1 MARIGVPKA
10 HGQRDGMKRTQF
22 ITAASV
28 AGALAATRDVSLA
41 AMADVPG
48 GRDLVE
54 PHSAFDASAFDATLG
69 KKADI
74 RQVWENL
81 GFKPG
86 VFNNIK
92 NSLNG
97 LQFGFG
103 YAPASIAMAT
113 ANHGPSSAYTYS
125 DEIWSKYKIGE
136 FFDLKDKA
144 GAQITSNVFYARK
157 SSMGGSTDPNNDASM
172 YQDTSIAALQARGVV
187 FLTCHTAVEEQ
198 SRALVKAGR
207 APAGMTGSDV
217 AADILTHLVPGAF
230 VVPSMVATVAVLQHK
245 FGYTYITIQS

>member
-1 MARIGVPKA
+1 
-10 HGQRDGMKRTQF
+10 MKRTQF

-28 AGALAATRDVSLA
+28 AGALAATGDVSLA
-41 AMADVPG
+41 AMPDVPG

-103 YAPASIAMAT
+103 YAPGSIAMAI

-125 DEIWSKYKIGE
+125 DEVWSKYKIGE

-157 SSMGGSTDPNNDASM
+157 STTGGSTDPNDDASM
-172 YQDTSIAALQARGVV
+172 YQDASIAALQARGVV

-217 AADILTHLVPGAF
+217 AADILTHLIPGAF
-230 VVPSMVATVAVLQHK
+230 VVPSMVATIAVLQHK
-245 FGYTYITIQS
+245 FGYTYITVQT